1 MCFWSAEKEEVF
13 LPCSRGFT
21 RCVSMCDVIWNS
33 FLGKKGKLVLEEHFA
48 ADLYAL
54 HVLGKGIY
62 K

>member
-1 MCFWSAEKEEVF
+1 
-13 LPCSRGFT
+13 
-21 RCVSMCDVIWNS
+21 MCDVIWNS

-62 K
+62 KWHLEWSIYFTESSQKVNN